1 MRHSG
6 LLRVFQVT
14 MMTHKQDGP
23 HHNIW
28 TERSSAM
35 SVSSAPF
42 PSPLRH
48 DEAGYT
54 LVALLALM
62 TVLALFAVA
71 AAPSLQQQASREKEK
86 EAIFR
91 GEEIAEAIRLYYS
104 SQAAKGITGE
114 AGLPS
119 SIDQLVE
126 GVSMPGRTTKI
137 QILRGSAAHDP
148 LSASGDWHLVRP
160 RSSELSDFLR
170 CVMMFAANVRPPTRD
185 PQLQPVE
192 VFMAPVVLPSEG
204 TDCSTSTG
212 SGDPFQGPF
221 IGVASENKTSSVLHY
236 YGIGHHDGWIFTPL
250 FR

>member
-1 MRHSG
+1 MRHSD

-28 TERSSAM
+28 TERSGAL
-35 SVSSAPF
+35 SVSSAPL

-48 DEAGYT
+48 DESGYT

-71 AAPSLQQQASREKEK
+71 AAPSRQQQASREKEK

-91 GEEIAEAIRLYYS
+91 GEEIAEAIRLYYAY
-104 SQAAKGITGE
+104 QGTRGITGE
-114 AGLPS
+114 AALPS
-119 SIDQLVE
+119 SIDQLLE
-126 GVSMPGRTTKI
+126 GVTVGTRRI
-137 QILRGSAAHDP
+137 QILRGSAARDP
-148 LSASGDWHLVRP
+148 LSDSEWHLVRP
-160 RSSELSDFLR
+160 RSSELADFQR

-185 PQLQPVE
+185 PQLKLVE
-192 VFMAPVVLPSEG
+192 VFMAPPVLPSEG

-221 IGVASENKTSSVLHY
+221 IGVSSENKTSSVIHY
-236 YGIGHHDGWIFTPL
+236 YGIGHRDGWIFTPL